1 MTIQKELEKLIKD
14 EVLIEIEDY
23 IDDLFEIIASKKD
36 DENVK
41 EELKHMQEM
50 KKDFEDML
58 EDLGNNEIDDED
70 GIEQPHEMIIAHS
83 EIGRLFRNVG
93 IPDEH
98 ELAEGYI
105 RPEDAEGKHQ
115 FTQVMQVTEIHPAQV
130 TASLQV
136 HHYQSN
142 HRNTVHPIAGE

>member
-58 EDLGNNEIDDED
+58 EDLGNNEIDDEECKEI
-70 GIEQPHEMIIAHS
+70 IEEIKEM
-83 EIGRLFRNVG
+83 LKV
-93 IPDEH
+93 D
-98 ELAEGYI
+98 
-105 RPEDAEGKHQ
+105 
-115 FTQVMQVTEIHPAQV
+115 
-130 TASLQV
+130 
-136 HHYQSN
+136 
-142 HRNTVHPIAGE
+142 